1 MSGLIFKKII
11 PIALLVLF
19 LTGGV
24 YILYSK
30 HVQENTAKEILEAY
44 KANDLNKL
52 EELACKPDNFTN
64 NRPAKAA
71 AAVLYQ
77 SLKRANS
84 EIVFSAEYSFP
95 YTNITYRDSSGR
107 ELAFIVTGYNL
118 FTNRDCFV
126 QGAG

>member
-11 PIALLVLF
+11 PIALLVLG
-19 LTGGV
+19 LISLV
-24 YILYSK
+24 YFVYAK
-30 HVQENTAKEILEAY
+30 HEQENTAKEILEAY

-52 EELACKPDNFTN
+52 EGLACKPDDFTN

-84 EIVFSAEYSFP
+84 EIELTSKYNFP
-95 YTNITYRDSSGR
+95 YTGTVYKDKTK
-107 ELAFIVTGYNL
+107 ELAFVVTDYQL
-118 FTNRDCFV
+118 FTNRACFG
-126 QGAG
+126 QGAM